1 MIKQITYGVIGLVVV
16 VVLSALLGS
25 FYTVDQGERAVQL
38 RNGKVT
44 AVADPGL
51 HFKMPFID
59 DAKFISTQTKTFRYD
74 NLAAYSRDQQP
85 AKIRVSVTMHVPG
98 GEVANVYE
106 DFTDI
111 DTMVSRIVNTQVPT
125 QTENVFG
132 KYNAIEAV
140 QKRDIFQKDLTA
152 ALVENIKGPVV
163 IDSVQL
169 ENIDFDD
176 SYEDSVRL
184 RMQAEVAVETA
195 RQTLKK
201 ETVNA
206 QIAVTKAQAI
216 ADSRLAQATAEAA
229 ATRLMGDAAADAIKA
244 RAAALSSNQNL
255 VELTKAERWNGI
267 LPTTMLPNSTVPFLT
282 K

>member
-1 MIKQITYGVIGLVVV
+1 
-16 VVLSALLGS
+16 
-25 FYTVDQGERAVQL
+25 
-38 RNGKVT
+38 
-44 AVADPGL
+44 
-51 HFKMPFID
+51 
-59 DAKFISTQTKTFRYD
+59 
-74 NLAAYSRDQQP
+74 
-85 AKIRVSVTMHVPG
+85 MHVPG

-216 ADSRLAQATAEAA
+216 ADSHLAQATAEAA